1 VNSAIFRGSVRHR
14 RLAPRKHQFT
24 NRLYMLG
31 LDLDEWGQLDRGTA
45 WLGVDRPALLSVCRK
60 DYLGGG
66 PLPLKEAVWKRVREL
81 GGDKEP
87 GGRVLML
94 GQGRCLGIYFSP
106 VNFYFCYSGDEARWM
121 LAEVSNT
128 PWNERHHYLVDLR
141 APRPTEKVFH
151 VSPFMP
157 LEMRYLWE
165 VTPPGQEVRVQL
177 ESHPR
182 TGGPKLFQAT
192 LSLQRLPLDSATLR
206 RVLLRWPSMTLAI
219 LLGIYGQALRL
230 WLKKT
235 PFYEHPAPSP

>member
-1 VNSAIFRGSVRHR
+1 MRSAIFRGTVRHR
-14 RLAPRKHQFT
+14 RLAPREHQFT
-24 NRLYMLG
+24 NRLYMLA
-31 LDLDEWGQLDRGTA
+31 LDLDEWSLLDRGGP
-45 WLGVDRPALLSVCRK
+45 WLGVNRPALLSVYRK

-66 PLPLKEAVWKRVREL
+66 PLPLKEAVWKRVGEL
-81 GGDKEP
+81 GGDGSPE
-87 GGRVLML
+87 GRVLML

-106 VNFYFCYSGDEARWM
+106 VNFYFCYAGDEARWM

-141 APRPTEKVFH
+141 TPSPTEKVFH

-157 LEMRYLWE
+157 MEMRYLWK
-165 VTPPGQEVRVQL
+165 VTPPGQEVGVQI

-182 TGGPKLFQAT
+182 SGAPKLFEAA
-192 LSLQRLPLDSATLR
+192 LSLERLPLEEASLR
-206 RVLLRWPSMTLAI
+206 QVLLRWPSMTLAI

>member
-1 VNSAIFRGSVRHR
+1 MKSAIFRGTVRHH
-14 RLAPRKHQFT
+14 RLAPREHRFN

-31 LDLDEWGQLDRGTA
+31 LDLDEWPLLDRGTP

-66 PLPLKEAVWKRVREL
+66 PLPLKEAVWKRVGEL
-81 GGDKEP
+81 GGDGAP
-87 GGRVLML
+87 DGRVLML

-106 VNFYFCYSGDEARWM
+106 VNFYFCYDGEEARWM

-128 PWNERHHYLVDLR
+128 PWNERHHYLVDLQD
-141 APRPTEKVFH
+141 PRPTGKDFH

-157 LEMRYLWE
+157 LEMRYLWK
-165 VTPPGQEVRVQL
+165 VSPPGREVRVQI

-182 TGGPKLFQAT
+182 PGGPKLFEAD
-192 LSLQRLPLDSATLR
+192 LRLEGLPLEEASLR
-206 RVLLRWPSMTLAI
+206 QVLMRWPSMTLAI

-235 PFYEHPAPSP
+235 PFYDHPVPVP